1 MNDVLYENRIVP
13 VLNVNFIVFEG
24 NMFRKTCEGSHRSK
38 NDWPAYCLK
47 LLLDM
52 NRKWPNY

>member
-1 MNDVLYENRIVP
+1 MNNVLYENRIVP

-24 NMFRKTCEGSHRSK
+24 NLFRKTFRSK

-52 NRKWPNY
+52 NRKWSNY